1 MKATMSRDGERRV
14 SFRLDFRLDKGQ
26 MIKLLAMHAATYG
39 DMDEKLSEKS
49 VMEMVKKQL
58 RRQGEDEL
66 DFRSDDEIE
75 DALDW
80 ATEQVERFWK
90 EA

>member
-14 SFRLDFRLDKGQ
+14 SFRLDYRLDKEQ
-26 MIKLLAMHAATYG
+26 MIKLLALHAATYG

-49 VMEMVKKQL
+49 LMDKVKDQL
-58 RRQGEDEL
+58 RYQGEDEL
-66 DFRSDDEIE
+66 NFASDDDIGHT
-75 DALDW
+75 LDW